1 MYFISVLYVT
11 YIFFICVLYYNEK
24 RYRRGK
30 AKLWR
35 FEDYPQITQINT
47 EGFCLWSLFFVLY
60 SCFKV
65 SGFHSFEFRVSRQGV
80 LFIRCIRHKSWGK
93 SPFRG
98 LGQLNVKER
107 KQYSKGN
114 TNADGVFHHPVSTG
128 EADKAN
134 GRWKIL

>member
-1 MYFISVLYVT
+1 MWLISFLYVF
-11 YIFFICVLYYNEK
+11 YITTKRGTGEVKQSDEDLKIWVLS
-24 RYRRGK
+24 
-30 AKLWR
+30 